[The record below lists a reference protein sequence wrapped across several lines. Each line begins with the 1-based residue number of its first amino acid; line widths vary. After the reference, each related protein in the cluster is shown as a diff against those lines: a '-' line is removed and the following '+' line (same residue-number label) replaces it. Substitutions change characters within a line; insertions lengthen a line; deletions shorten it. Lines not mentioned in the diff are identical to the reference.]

1 MINKSL
7 KFKPK
12 RQRVFYFC
20 DMNKKLLV
28 LGTMAYDAIETPFG
42 KTGKILGGCA
52 TYIGLA
58 ASNFEIQ
65 CGLIS
70 IIGSDF
76 EREYLDLLKAKNL
89 DLSGVKQLEDEKTFF
104 WRGKYHNDLNMR
116 TTLDTQLNV
125 LTKFK
130 PKVPEKFKDASVV
143 LLGNLDPKIQLS
155 VLDQMDQKPDLVI
168 MDTMN
173 FWIESCR
180 EKLNELIGRVDV
192 ISINDEEAR
201 QITQKYSLID
211 AAKDLQSMGP
221 KYVVIK
227 KGEHGALLFNG
238 NDVFCAPGLPLEKV
252 FDPTGAGD
260 SFIGGFAAY
269 LVQRKKITFE
279 DMKTAVIVG
288 SALASFT
295 VQEFGT
301 KALEK
306 MNFVQL
312 KKRIKTFKSLT
323 EFEIELI

>member
-1 MINKSL
+1 
-7 KFKPK
+7 
-12 RQRVFYFC
+12 
-20 DMNKKLLV
+20 MNNKLLV
-28 LGTMAYDAIETPFG
+28 LGTVAYDAIETPFG

-58 ASNFEIQ
+58 ASHFNTE

-76 EREYLDLLKAKNL
+76 EEEHLNLLKEKNL
-89 DLSGVKQLEDEKTFF
+89 NLEGVEQLQGEKTFF
-104 WRGKYHNDLNMR
+104 WSGKYHNDLNTR

-125 LTKFK
+125 LIKFQ
-130 PKVPEKFKDASVV
+130 PKVPENFKDSSVV
-143 LLGNLDPKIQLS
+143 LLGNLDPNIQLE
-155 VLDQMDQKPDLVI
+155 VLNQMDQKPDLIV

-173 FWIESCR
+173 FWIESYR
-180 EKLNELIGRVDV
+180 EKLDELIARVDV

-201 QITQKYSLID
+201 QLTQKHSLVE
-211 AAKDLQSMGP
+211 AAKDLQAMGP

-238 NDVFCAPGLPLEKV
+238 NNIFCAPGLPLEEV

-260 SFIGGFAAY
+260 SFVGGFAAY
-269 LVQRKKITFE
+269 LVQRKKINFE
-279 DMKTAVIVG
+279 EMKTAVIVG

-301 KALEK
+301 SALEK
-306 MNFVQL
+306 MTFVQL
-312 KKRIKTFKSLT
+312 AQRIQAFKSLT
-323 EFEIELI
+323 EFEIELT

>member
-1 MINKSL
+1 
-7 KFKPK
+7 
-12 RQRVFYFC
+12 
-20 DMNKKLLV
+20 MNNKLLV
-28 LGTMAYDAIETPFG
+28 LGTVAYDAIETPFG

-58 ASNFEIQ
+58 ASHFNSE

-76 EREYLDLLKAKNL
+76 EEEHLNLLKEKNL
-89 DLSGVKQLEDEKTFF
+89 NLEGVEQLQGEKTFF
-104 WRGKYHNDLNMR
+104 WSGKYHNDLNTR

-125 LTKFK
+125 LTKFQ
-130 PKVPEKFKDASVV
+130 PKVPENFKDSSVV
-143 LLGNLDPKIQLS
+143 LLGNLDPNIQLE
-155 VLDQMDQKPDLVI
+155 VLNQMDQKPDLIV

-173 FWIESCR
+173 FWIESYR
-180 EKLNELIGRVDV
+180 EKLDELIARVDV

-201 QITQKYSLID
+201 QLTQKHSLVE
-211 AAKDLQSMGP
+211 AAKDLQAMGP

-238 NDVFCAPGLPLEKV
+238 NNIFCAPGLPLEEV

-269 LVQRKKITFE
+269 LVQRKKINFE
-279 DMKTAVIVG
+279 EMKTAVIVG

-301 KALEK
+301 TALEK
-306 MNFVQL
+306 MTFVQL
-312 KKRIKTFKSLT
+312 AQRIQAFKSLT
-323 EFEIELI
+323 EFEIELT

>member
-1 MINKSL
+1 
-7 KFKPK
+7 
-12 RQRVFYFC
+12 
-20 DMNKKLLV
+20 MNNKLLV
-28 LGTMAYDAIETPFG
+28 LGTVAYDAIETPFG

-58 ASNFEIQ
+58 ASHFNTE

-76 EREYLDLLKAKNL
+76 EEEHLNLLKEKNL
-89 DLSGVKQLEDEKTFF
+89 NLEGVEQLQGEKTFF
-104 WRGKYHNDLNMR
+104 WSGKYHNDLNTR

-125 LTKFK
+125 LTKFQ
-130 PKVPEKFKDASVV
+130 PKVPENFKDSSVV
-143 LLGNLDPKIQLS
+143 LLGNLDPNIQLE
-155 VLDQMDQKPDLVI
+155 VLNQMDQKPDLIV

-173 FWIESCR
+173 FWIESYR
-180 EKLNELIGRVDV
+180 EKLDELIARVDV

-201 QITQKYSLID
+201 QLTQKHSLVE
-211 AAKDLQSMGP
+211 AAKDLQAMGP

-238 NDVFCAPGLPLEKV
+238 NNIFCAPGLPLEEV

-269 LVQRKKITFE
+269 LVQRKKINFE
-279 DMKTAVIVG
+279 EMKTAVIVG

-301 KALEK
+301 TALEK
-306 MNFVQL
+306 ITFVQL
-312 KKRIKTFKSLT
+312 AQRIQAFKSLT
-323 EFEIELI
+323 EFEIELT

>member
-1 MINKSL
+1 
-7 KFKPK
+7 
-12 RQRVFYFC
+12 
-20 DMNKKLLV
+20 MNNKLLV
-28 LGTMAYDAIETPFG
+28 LGTVAYDAIETPFG

-58 ASNFEIQ
+58 ASHFNTE

-76 EREYLDLLKAKNL
+76 EEEHLNLLKEKNL
-89 DLSGVKQLEDEKTFF
+89 NLEGVEQLQGEKTFF
-104 WRGKYHNDLNMR
+104 WSGKYHNDLNTR
-116 TTLDTQLNV
+116 TTLDTKLNV
-125 LTKFK
+125 LSKFQ
-130 PKVPEKFKDASVV
+130 PKVPENFKDSSVV
-143 LLGNLDPKIQLS
+143 LLGNLDPNIQLE
-155 VLDQMDQKPDLVI
+155 VLNQMDQKPDLIV

-173 FWIESCR
+173 FWIESYR
-180 EKLNELIGRVDV
+180 EKLDELIARVDV

-201 QITQKYSLID
+201 QLTQKYSLVE
-211 AAKDLQSMGP
+211 AAKNLQAMGP

-238 NDVFCAPGLPLEKV
+238 NNIFCAPGLPLEEV

-269 LVQRKKITFE
+269 LVQRKKINFE
-279 DMKTAVIVG
+279 EMKTAVIVG

-301 KALEK
+301 SALEK
-306 MNFVQL
+306 MTFVQL
-312 KKRIKTFKSLT
+312 AQRIQAFKSLT
-323 EFEIELI
+323 EFEIELT

>member
-1 MINKSL
+1 
-7 KFKPK
+7 
-12 RQRVFYFC
+12 
-20 DMNKKLLV
+20 MNNKLLV
-28 LGTMAYDAIETPFG
+28 LGTVAYDAIETPFG

-58 ASNFEIQ
+58 ASNFNTE

-76 EREYLDLLKAKNL
+76 EEEHLNLLKEKNL
-89 DLSGVKQLEDEKTFF
+89 NLEGVEQLQGEKTFF
-104 WRGKYHNDLNMR
+104 WSGKYHNDLNTR
-116 TTLDTQLNV
+116 TTLDTKLNV
-125 LTKFK
+125 LTKFQ
-130 PKVPEKFKDASVV
+130 PKVPENFKNSSVV
-143 LLGNLDPKIQLS
+143 LLGNLDPNIQLE
-155 VLDQMDQKPDLVI
+155 VLNQMDKKPDLIV

-173 FWIESCR
+173 FWIESYR
-180 EKLNELIGRVDV
+180 EKLDELIARVDV

-201 QITQKYSLID
+201 QLTQKHSLVE
-211 AAKDLQSMGP
+211 AAKDLQAMGP

-238 NDVFCAPGLPLEKV
+238 NNIFCAPGLPLEEV

-269 LVQRKKITFE
+269 LVQRKKINFE
-279 DMKTAVIVG
+279 EMKTAVIVG

-301 KALEK
+301 SALEK
-306 MNFVQL
+306 MTFVQL
-312 KKRIKTFKSLT
+312 AQRIQAFKSLT
-323 EFEIELI
+323 EFEIELT